1 MVRVGDLIRIEFK
14 GRVVEEDILRSEG
27 VINFSVS
34 ENVCEIMVDDGESG
48 WVPVVATMAQG
59 GVQIKRVTTEQTDL
73 EDVFIEFAKTTDSD
87 VGLCI

>member
-34 ENVCEIMVDDGESG
+34 ENVCEIMVDDGESRLG
-48 WVPVVATMAQG
+48 PLVATLAQG
-59 GVQIKRVTTEQTDL
+59 GVQIKKVTTEQTDL
-73 EDVFIEFAKTTDSD
+73 EKVFIEFTKNTDSD
-87 VGLCI
+87 LGLCV